1 MLLPW
6 TSGVAA
12 EELVKFYKYF
22 EGTAHQTV
30 MNLTLT
36 HSVDLEETTKAKF

>member
-22 EGTAHQTV
+22 EGTADQTV

>member
-6 TSGVAA
+6 TSVAV
-12 EELVKFYKYF
+12 EEEMVKFYKYF
-22 EGTAHQTV
+22 EGTANQTV

-36 HSVDLEETTKAKF
+36 LSIDLGETAKPKF

>member
-1 MLLPW
+1 M
-6 TSGVAA
+6 VAA

-22 EGTAHQTV
+22 EGTANQAV

-36 HSVDLEETTKAKF
+36 LSVDSGETTKDKF